1 MCVDLGLGGLVVG
14 LPLNPMLAGS
24 SLTDPHSDASPIA
37 RRCRSLANTAAILAA
52 GRGVEVY
59 LYDEAS
65 TSADARRLLG
75 GSVSE
80 AEQRGGFSTAR
91 DKKVS
96 CAGMGI
102 WDICFTRPAL
112 HDCILSPTLR
122 CVVQMEWWNI

>member
-1 MCVDLGLGGLVVG
+1 MG
-14 LPLNPMLAGS
+14 LPLNPMLVGS
-24 SLTDPHSDASPIA
+24 ALPDPHSDASPIA

-75 GSVSE
+75 GVSE

-91 DKKVS
+91 EKKVS
-96 CAGMGI
+96 YDGI
-102 WDICFTRPAL
+102 GSMF
-112 HDCILSPTLR
+112 
-122 CVVQMEWWNI
+122 